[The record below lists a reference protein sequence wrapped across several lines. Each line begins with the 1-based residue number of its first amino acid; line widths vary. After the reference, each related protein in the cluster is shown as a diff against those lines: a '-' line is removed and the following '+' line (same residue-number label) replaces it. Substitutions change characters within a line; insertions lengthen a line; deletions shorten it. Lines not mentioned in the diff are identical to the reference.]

1 MCADIGRTDLIRIAY
16 VDSSEYAKLTSVT
29 NRLPTPNK
37 LKYSGKHHY
46 SVYFTYASDAN
57 SNAISNEKKYELEW
71 FFPLFFFYFP
81 NSSGTSN
88 ERNTLAVSAGSRQL
102 SKSFIFCGRTII
114 MSRFGSRCVAN
125 ERSYGKFI
133 DIYRVQKRSA
143 VIIVTT
149 RFLRCC
155 LFSNISNWIH
165 DENCTIFDT
174 DCNESNDIKSR
185 KKQFAPVLFCYHI
198 ENAPSIF

>member
-114 MSRFGSRCVAN
+114 MSRFGSRCVEPMSEAMAN
-125 ERSYGKFI
+125 LLTFIECRKEVRSLLWLHDFCGVVYFRLFQI
-133 DIYRVQKRSA
+133 EF
-143 VIIVTT
+143 TT
-149 RFLRCC
+149 KIAP
-155 LFSNISNWIH
+155 FSIQIATNQ
-165 DENCTIFDT
+165 TT
-174 DCNESNDIKSR
+174 
-185 KKQFAPVLFCYHI
+185 
-198 ENAPSIF
+198 